1 MLEAHA
7 ATSVLTASVAGLAT
21 LCVHTL
27 LLTLRLQDIDR
38 DTQLFVLQLFG
49 AKRDVWGVVPAAAV
63 MSLAAAVCEET
74 LFRGVLQQYGA
85 DYIGA
90 VPALIVTSLLFGLA
104 HNPVPGTVYAKHIAL
119 LRLLYLQCFNRSA
132 LLQCLSAYASS
143 AAALMHSSAC

>member
-1 MLEAHA
+1 MC
-7 ATSVLTASVAGLAT
+7 TDCVSCWSRYT
-21 LCVHTL
+21 LCRHIA

-49 AKRDVWGVVPAAAV
+49 AKRDVWGVVPAAAA

-104 HNPVPGTVYAKHIAL
+104 HNPVPGTL
-119 LRLLYLQCFNRSA
+119 FTE
-132 LLQCLSAYASS
+132 
-143 AAALMHSSAC
+143 M